1 MTIST
6 RQRLWG
12 LLVCLAALATAQVA
26 RAEDVGSVA
35 AAEGTAE
42 IGRGGTFTPA
52 TAGATVALGD
62 EVRTGRPGRV
72 RLVFRDESTV
82 VVSDDS
88 QLTVDEQVFKPDQGQ
103 AKSLLGLVQGKVS
116 ATVGE
121 YYHRPGTSF
130 EVKTATA
137 VAGVRGTEFLISY
150 DAAQDLT
157 EVVGISG
164 HVVVHSLADPTG
176 PGVLVTANEATTV
189 ERNKSPSAP
198 NRLDDRLFRQRIE
211 QIEFIG
217 RGQPGGA
224 GSHGAVAA
232 PLSASDTSQ
241 STESGGTTS
250 SNAVGGALNRRDAR
264 GLVGKNPQAV
274 INPSGQLGIGIG
286 NH

>member
-1 MTIST
+1 MTTSAL
-6 RQRLWG
+6 RRLLG
-12 LLVCLAALATAQVA
+12 LLACLAALATAQMA
-26 RAEDVGSVA
+26 RADDVGTVA
-35 AAEGTAE
+35 AVEGAAE
-42 IGRGGTFTPA
+42 IGHAGTFVPA
-52 TAGATVALGD
+52 SIGATVALGD

-88 QLTVDEQVFKPDQGQ
+88 QLTVDEQVFNPDQGQ
-103 AKSLLGLVQGKVS
+103 VKSLLGLVQGKVS
-116 ATVGE
+116 AAVGE
-121 YYHRPGTSF
+121 YYHRQGASF

-137 VAGVRGTEFLISY
+137 VAGVRGTEFIVSY
-150 DAAQDLT
+150 DVVQEVT

-164 HVVVHSLADPTG
+164 QVIVHSLADPTG
-176 PGVLVTANEATTV
+176 PGVLVTASEATTV
-189 ERNKSPSAP
+189 ERNKPPSAP

-217 RGQPGGA
+217 RGQS
-224 GSHGAVAA
+224 GSLGTRGAVAA

-241 STESGGTTS
+241 SAEPGGTTS
-250 SNAVGGALNRRDAR
+250 SDAVGGALNRRDAR

-286 NH
+286 NR